1 MLPGLP
7 AHAEPEQA
15 EPAQPVE
22 LTELGSETT
31 RVFQNPSGTRTVEEF
46 ARPFRARTADGW
58 KPVDTTLVR
67 DADGTVRPRVTP
79 VTVQLSGGGTG
90 ALATLK
96 RDGKELSLAWPNALP
111 QPELDGDT
119 ATYPEV
125 LPGVDLRV
133 KADVDGFAQVLVVHN
148 AEAAANPALKEIT
161 YRTSGTGLQIKAG
174 EGGTTTAVD
183 KDGAAM
189 FVSGRPTMWQS
200 PEATARSAVPSQEWQ
215 QEIDHRPMDLRVG
228 ENELTV
234 VPDAQML
241 ASPDTNFPVYID
253 PSYTA
258 TQYRWTSVNGLDA
271 NEDYWTKQRDVMRV
285 GYQPYESPTSR
296 YRTFMQFNTAPFAG
310 GRILKTYLGITL
322 DHSGSCGA
330 TPVDLWHTKA
340 IDPAVTTTWNTTT
353 PSYWL
358 TKLDTRSGNANEGG
372 GCGTTQPDKPMEFG
386 STAFTTLVQ
395 TTATNKTGTL
405 TFGLRAPNES
415 DGGQW
420 KKFHPATAK
429 LTVEYN
435 IAPRAPLNFNTV
447 PPTPCGTATAPT
459 ALNTANPTF
468 SSIASDPDNDNVR
481 GQLEILDGN
490 TVIKTMD
497 GPTIRSGG
505 AFSWSPVP
513 TGVLPEDQPAKVF
526 NYRSRIRDD
535 GLASPDSARCYFT
548 VDRTRPGLPVITS
561 ADFPD
566 YSAVRSVG
574 ELGTVTF
581 TRAAVDTDIA
591 GFRYGFQQDKTTMW
605 VAADANGSATV
616 PVTLW
621 DDNSTRPLYVRAVD
635 RAGNIS
641 PAGPVWTLTAN
652 SRQVPGTAVRADTNG
667 DRKADFATLFD
678 QGNGRTAAWNF
689 LSTGNGFSSGYVG
702 WDTDVSGG
710 FPMYRIKSANGDFD
724 GDGRSDIA
732 VLREDPDRKVRLYL
746 LRSDSNRFD
755 AESEPAWVGDYRLS
769 HLRPVAGD
777 FDGDGDDDLAVFQG
791 LTGAQT
797 KLFVHSTNAGRF
809 TAPVLQWD
817 SGANGLDVNQ
827 LSPVTGDFDG
837 DGDDDIAA
845 FRGVAGA
852 TQTKLWMHVSNRTS
866 FAAPVMQWDSGT
878 VAFDR
883 AKATFVATNLNGDA
897 SGKDEIIAE
906 YDRGNASTQV
916 TVFTAGTGTWT
927 TSVGW
932 DSGAANTF
940 DAKKTV
946 LAAGDFNG
954 DGKGDIATLYDTGSG
969 NRQMYTFISTGSA
982 FTDKRVDWQGKVADT
997 AESVYI
1003 EPGRRYRLHPT
1014 HTDKCSGV
1022 PAGNVADSA
1031 PMQQQDCV
1039 SGGSN
1044 QQFEL
1049 ERIGSTP
1056 YFKIKNAASAKCL
1069 DIGGFKHDD
1078 NTPIHQF
1085 TCDQSGVPQ
1094 ANQQFRLD
1102 YVSGTGMDVVVQPR
1116 IVHSD
1121 KCVTVTG
1128 ASTANNAAIV
1138 QLTCSGAAN
1147 QRYTLRIEP

>member
-1 MLPGLP
+1 VVPGLP
-7 AHAEPEQA
+7 AFAETP
-15 EPAQPVE
+15 PAGPFE
-22 LTELGSETT
+22 LTELASETT

-46 ARPFRARTADGW
+46 ARPFRARTPDGW

-67 DADGTVRPRVTP
+67 DADGTVRPRVAP
-79 VTVQLSGGGTG
+79 MTVRLSGGGTG
-90 ALATLK
+90 ALATLQ
-96 RDGKELSLAWPNALP
+96 RDGKELSLAWPKALP
-111 QPELDGDT
+111 QPDLDGDT

-133 KADVDGFAQVLVVHN
+133 RADVDGFSQVLVVHN

-161 YRTSGTGLQIKAG
+161 FRTSTTGVQVKPG

-183 KDGAAM
+183 KDGNAI

-200 PEATARSAVPSQEWQ
+200 PAVTARSAVSQEIQ
-215 QEIDHRPMDLRVG
+215 PEIEHKPMELRVG
-228 ENELTV
+228 ANELTV
-234 VPDAQML
+234 VPDAAML
-241 ASPDTNFPVYID
+241 ASPDTLFPVYID
-253 PSYTA
+253 PSYNA
-258 TQYRWTSVNGLDA
+258 TQYRWTSVNGLAA
-271 NEDYWTKQRDVMRV
+271 NEDYWTKQRDLMRV
-285 GYQPYESPTSR
+285 GYQPYETPNSR
-296 YRTFMQFNTAPFAG
+296 YRTFFQFNTAPFAG
-310 GRILKTYLGITL
+310 GRVLNTYFSITL
-322 DHSGSCGA
+322 DHSGACAA
-330 TPVDLWHTKA
+330 TPVDFWHTKA
-340 IDPAVTTTWNTTT
+340 IDPAVTTTWNSTT
-353 PSYWL
+353 SYWL
-358 TKLDTRSGNANEGG
+358 TKLDTRSAKANEAG
-372 GCGTTQPDKPMEFG
+372 GCGTTQPDAPMEFG
-386 STAFTTLVQ
+386 SAAMTTLVQ
-395 TTATNKTGTL
+395 NTATAKAGTL

-420 KKFHPATAK
+420 KRFHPTSAK
-429 LTVEYN
+429 LSVEYN
-435 IAPRAPLNFNTV
+435 IAPRAPLSFNTV

-459 ALNTANPTF
+459 ALNTATPTF
-468 SSIASDPDNDNVR
+468 SAIASDPDADNVR
-481 GQLEILDGN
+481 GQLEILDAN

-497 GPTIRSGG
+497 GPSIRSGG
-505 AFSWSPVP
+505 AFSWSPLP
-513 TGVLPEDQPAKVF
+513 AGVLPENQPTKVF
-526 NYRSRIRDD
+526 NYRSRIRDA

-548 VDRTRPGLPVITS
+548 VDRTRPTIPTISS

-566 YSAVRSVG
+566 NTAVRSVG

-581 TRAAVDTDIA
+581 TRAAADTDIA

-605 VAADANGSATV
+605 VAADANGAATV

-621 DDNSTRPLYVRAVD
+621 DDSSTRPLYVRAVD
-635 RAGNIS
+635 KAGNIS
-641 PAGPVWTLTAN
+641 VSGPVWTLTAN
-652 SRQVPGTAVRADTNG
+652 IRPVPGTAVKADTNG
-667 DRKADFATLFD
+667 DRRADFATLFD

-689 LSTGNGFSSGYVG
+689 LSTGGGFSSGYVG

-755 AESEPAWVGDYRLS
+755 AESEPAWTGDYRLS

-797 KLFVHSTNAGRF
+797 KLWIHHANAGGF

-827 LSPVTGDFDG
+827 LSPVAGDFDG
-837 DGDDDIAA
+837 DADDDIAA

-852 TQTKLWMHVSNRTS
+852 TQAKLWMHVSNRTS
-866 FAAPVMQWDSGT
+866 FAAPVMQWDSAAT
-878 VAFDR
+878 AFDR
-883 AKATFVATNLNGDA
+883 AKATFVATNINGDA
-897 SGKDEIIAE
+897 SGKEEIVAE
-906 YDRGNASTQV
+906 YDRGNASAQV
-916 TVFTAGTGTWT
+916 VVFTAGTGTWA

-940 DAKKTV
+940 DAKKTI

-969 NRQMYTFISTGSA
+969 NRQMYTFVSTGTA
-982 FTDKRVDWQGKVADT
+982 FSDKRIDWQGKVADT
-997 AESVYI
+997 AEAVYI
-1003 EPGRRYRLHPT
+1003 EPGRRYRLHPS
-1014 HTDKCSGV
+1014 HTDKCTGV

-1031 PMQQQDCV
+1031 PMQQQDCAAAA
-1039 SGGSN
+1039 SN

-1056 YFKIKNAASAKCL
+1056 YFKIKNSASAKCL
-1069 DIGGFKHDD
+1069 DIGGSKHED
-1078 NTPIHQF
+1078 NVAITQY
-1085 TCDQSGVPQ
+1085 TCDPAGVPQ

-1138 QLTCSGAAN
+1138 QLTCASTAN